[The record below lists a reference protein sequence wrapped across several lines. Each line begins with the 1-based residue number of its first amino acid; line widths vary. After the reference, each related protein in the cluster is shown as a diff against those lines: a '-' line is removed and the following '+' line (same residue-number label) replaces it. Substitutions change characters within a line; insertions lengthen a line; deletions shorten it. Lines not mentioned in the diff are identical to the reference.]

1 MANPAHTIPST
12 RALKLR
18 GVPEMKKGKTS
29 LRSYFV
35 PDTLVFC
42 KKKKKEQEEKE
53 KRITRYDSDY
63 VRDYLREYTPDP
75 NPIS

>member
-18 GVPEMKKGKTS
+18 GVPEMKKGKAS

-35 PDTLVFC
+35 LDTLVFC
-42 KKKKKEQEEKE
+42 KKKKKKKKEQGQEQEQEEKE
-53 KRITRYDSDY
+53 K
-63 VRDYLREYTPDP
+63 E
-75 NPIS
+75 